1 MSKEKETQE
10 PTVEEPKVELED
22 ELEDVSD
29 EDEEVDEKKEEM
41 EKLYKEIAIIEQR
54 IVRKERRL
62 DRLIKN
68 DVRHKNRMK
77 IHELEG
83 SIGDDKMYLD
93 YWAIYKYDEIMQR
106 YKK

>member
-1 MSKEKETQE
+1 MSKEKETE
-10 PTVEEPKVELED
+10 WNFDKCEIESNSSED

-29 EDEEVDEKKEEM
+29 DKKEEI
-41 EKLYKEIAIIEQR
+41 EKLYKEIAIIERR

-68 DVRHKNRMK
+68 DVRHKNRIK
-77 IHELEG
+77 IHEMEG
-83 SIGDDKMYLD
+83 SIGDDRMYLD
-93 YWAIYKYDEIMQR
+93 YCCNYKYDEIMQR

>member
-1 MSKEKETQE
+1 MSKEKETQWNIDKCE
-10 PTVEEPKVELED
+10 IESNSSED

-29 EDEEVDEKKEEM
+29 EKKEEI
-41 EKLYKEIAIIEQR
+41 EKLYKEIAIIERR